1 MKANLENQILLRCPI
16 IYRGRHLGPQHN
28 LMCFGFECGD
38 GWYQIIYDLS
48 VSIETQAAQLK
59 ADGAPEELLPCVSQV
74 KEKFGGLRFYVD
86 NLYGEMSDLIDAAE
100 AQSQETCDVCGAPAN
115 RQYINDWL
123 RTICD
128 TCANKH
134 TGDNGSHR

>member
-1 MKANLENQILLRCPI
+1 MKASLESQILLRCPI
-16 IYRGRHLGPQHN
+16 IYRGRNLGPTQN

-59 ADGAPEELLPCVSQV
+59 ADGVSEEQLPCVSQV

-86 NLYGEMSDLIDAAE
+86 NLYGDMGELIDAAE
-100 AQSQETCDVCGAPAN
+100 AQSQETCDVCGGPAKC
-115 RQYINDWL
+115 QYVNDWL

-128 TCANKH
+128 TCADKN
-134 TGDNGSHR
+134 TGENRSRQ